1 VVTGRPADCV
11 YASGYG
17 RSEAGGEPTQ
27 RSEWT
32 AGFIGGLAWTPDG
45 REILFAQPEMSGTQ
59 IVRVTASGTES
70 PVAVAATPHES
81 LGPSVS
87 RSRGG
92 QYYRLAFF
100 SGQPDVALRMIDLA
114 SDRRAGAMTAV
125 HAFLRRRRVWI
136 CEVFPDR
143 NQRAFKARRSRL
155 FVMTQS
161 KL

>member
-11 YASGYG
+11 YA
-17 RSEAGGEPTQ
+17 T
-27 RSEWT
+27 
-32 AGFIGGLAWTPDG
+32 GFIGGLAWTPDG
-45 REILFAQPEMSGTQ
+45 REILFAQPEMSGRQ

-125 HAFLRRRRVWI
+125 HAFCDADAYGYV
-136 CEVFPDR
+136 
-143 NQRAFKARRSRL
+143 RSSPTATSAHL
-155 FVMTQS
+155 GHVEEDFS
-161 KL
+161 S